1 MKHVSL
7 AFSLKKKNPLR
18 FSYIWFFNGFIPIIT
33 LTQTQLYSP
42 NEGRLCLKDWKL
54 FSGQEHFSGISRTCG
69 LVCYYTETDIKK
81 TKNKQIFIR
90 LKRVTT
96 SPSSLYIFCIWL
108 ILYCISYATVF
119 VNSVDR
125 FSAALLDNSL
135 SRINDVR
142 TFGVLK

>member
-1 MKHVSL
+1 MSERLKVVL
-7 AFSLKKKNPLR
+7 RTRAFFGNIKDVWTGVLLYR
-18 FSYIWFFNGFIPIIT
+18 NGH
-33 LTQTQLYSP
+33 
-42 NEGRLCLKDWKL
+42 K
-54 FSGQEHFSGISRTCG
+54 
-69 LVCYYTETDIKK
+69 KK